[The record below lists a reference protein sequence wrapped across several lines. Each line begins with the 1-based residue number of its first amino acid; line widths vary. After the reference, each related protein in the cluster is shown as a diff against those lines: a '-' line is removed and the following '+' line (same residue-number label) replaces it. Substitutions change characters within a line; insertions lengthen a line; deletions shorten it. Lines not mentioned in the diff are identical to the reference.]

1 LVAAAVAGQ
10 GIIYQPT
17 FIVADDLRRGT
28 LVPIM
33 LDQPT
38 GEFGGIYGVYLPQ
51 RNPAAKV
58 RAFIDLMIEQLAPV
72 PPWDRP
78 WDRSPELRARFS

>member
-1 LVAAAVAGQ
+1 MSRG
-10 GIIYQPT
+10 
-17 FIVADDLRRGT
+17 ADNLRRGR

-38 GEFGGIYGVYLPQ
+38 GEFGGIYGVYRPQ

-58 RAFIDLMIEQLAPV
+58 RAFIDFMIEQLAPV
-72 PPWDRP
+72 PPWDR
-78 WDRSPELRARFS
+78 